1 MTTNKKPVRV
11 GIRAG
16 SGIAFDRY
24 NYTATDRL
32 KGWLE
37 LAVGVNDSRNRKPKR
52 GWQRGAKR

>member
-16 SGIAFDRY
+16 SGIAFDSHHS
-24 NYTATDRL
+24 TATDPL
-32 KGWLE
+32 KGWFDM
-37 LAVGVNDSRNRKPKR
+37 AAGVKDSRNRKPKR